1 MPIVKEIYSSPSL
14 KEDVKLASETAY
26 FNFCWDN
33 VGGIYKNYF
42 FLPKKSGQPFHP

>member
-1 MPIVKEIYSSPSL
+1 MTL
-14 KEDVKLASETAY
+14 CLAY

-42 FLPKKSGQPFHP
+42 FLPKKSGQPFQPLFLYMSVNCIIIYLK